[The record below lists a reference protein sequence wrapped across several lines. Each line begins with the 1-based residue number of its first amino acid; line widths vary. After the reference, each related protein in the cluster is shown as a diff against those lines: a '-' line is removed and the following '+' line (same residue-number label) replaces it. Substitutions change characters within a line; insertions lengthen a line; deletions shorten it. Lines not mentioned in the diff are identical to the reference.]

1 MSEYD
6 ISAKIT
12 YDTGGATAAIGQT
25 TRALGDNAKAT
36 GSAAEAT
43 TAASTNIA
51 QFGSTVG
58 LVGQTV
64 GRFNGSLGSVVS
76 SAGAALGAVQA
87 MTTAGLGPL
96 GLAIGIVTTTIGLA
110 SAAFAIFKGKQDQAE
125 ASTHALNRALDEN
138 AASLD
143 TVIGKMRERDNLAA
157 QRSRLASGGGSAEE
171 YRGQADAQR
180 ERLRILQGEYGDSP
194 AMRSARTRMLS
205 EIRALEDRADAI
217 ERGGPS
223 TEVTIEDM
231 PMLTGAAAEAEARR
245 LRHNGRTGGGR
256 GGARRQTLDQ
266 LMGGGGGDLSSL
278 AGARSPMDDLLTNDK
293 DQLSS
298 RMVENQQLA
307 QDYYD
312 RMREITQT
320 ENEKRQAIE
329 QENADRL
336 QAINDSVFAA
346 IESGIQSSL
355 DAWLSGSASAGE
367 AAMQMVRGVAKA
379 LTSEAIMGA
388 LKETALALGA
398 TAVGNI
404 PSATAHFGAA
414 ATWGAVGAA
423 AATVGVATGAFGAPA
438 GGSAPATGGPSLSG
452 GERERRGDTIAINWG
467 SQGLVYAADR
477 AQLGRDLED
486 MIGEGRSRLGR
497 AA

>member
-6 ISAKIT
+6 VSAKIT
-12 YDTGGATAAIGQT
+12 YDTSGATAAIGQT
-25 TRALGDNAKAT
+25 TRALNDNAKAT
-36 GSAAEAT
+36 KSAADAT
-43 TAASTNIA
+43 TSASTNVA

-110 SAAFAIFKGKQDQAE
+110 SAAFSIFKDRQNQAE
-125 ASTHALNRALDEN
+125 ASTRALNRALDDN

-143 TVIGKMRERDNLAA
+143 TVISKMRERDNLAA
-157 QRSRLASGGGSAEE
+157 QRARLSSGEGSAEE
-171 YRGQADAQR
+171 YRGQAEEQR
-180 ERLRILQGEYGDSP
+180 ERLRILQTQYGNSP
-194 AMRSARTRMLS
+194 AMRSARARMLS
-205 EIRALEDRADAI
+205 EIRTLEERADAI

-223 TEVTIEDM
+223 TEVTIEDL
-231 PMLTGAAAEAEARR
+231 PMLTGAEAEAERRR
-245 LRHNGRTGGGR
+245 LRPPRSGRGGGR
-256 GGARRQTLDQ
+256 AAAAEDNSAAADVALRQKQLDA
-266 LMGGGGGDLSSL
+266 LAVGGGGGMSFEAAAQAKTDEVQ
-278 AGARSPMDDLLTNDK
+278 ARYLE
-293 DQLSS
+293 QL
-298 RMVENQQLA
+298 
-307 QDYYD
+307 D
-312 RMREITQT
+312 RNREFLEQR
-320 ENEKRQAIE
+320 EE
-329 QENADRL
+329 QEQEAADRIK
-336 QAINDSVFAA
+336 AINDSVFSA

-388 LKETALALGA
+388 LKETALGLGA

-423 AATVGVATGAFGAPA
+423 AAAVGVATGAFGAPA
-438 GGSAPATGGPSLSG
+438 GGAAPATGGPSLSG
-452 GERERRGDTIAINWG
+452 GERERGGDTIVINWG